1 MPVDSM
7 AMVVTPHCVNQSAK
21 AIRSAVQV
29 PKERTCDGRLA
40 GWLAAGGGASAGDT
54 ATQWM
59 AAWTSMPAACGRVT
73 RSAAEDGWRTF
84 FRLPGV
90 MWRRFFCL
98 RGVMAAP
105 DKERDHGTKR
115 PRAREGFDKRHFP
128 KRGHAERATNDVV
141 ATSRDHVN
149 QSGITHHFSLGHLD
163 PRP

>member
-1 MPVDSM
+1 M
-7 AMVVTPHCVNQSAK
+7 AMVVTPHCANQSAK
-21 AIRSAVQV
+21 AMRSAVQA
-29 PKERTCDGRLA
+29 PKERTCAGRLA

-73 RSAAEDGWRTF
+73 RSAAEDGWRT
-84 FRLPGV
+84 
-90 MWRRFFCL
+90 FFCL

-141 ATSRDHVN
+141 ATSRD
-149 QSGITHHFSLGHLD
+149 
-163 PRP
+163 